1 VFGTLDDF
9 DAMIARAHGL
19 GLRVLVD
26 QVWAHTSD
34 EHPWF
39 VDSRASHA
47 AEKADWY
54 VWADPKSDGSP
65 PNNWLSIFGGGA
77 WTWEPRRRQY
87 YLHHFL
93 ASQPQ
98 LNLYNR
104 AVEHAVLQAAA
115 FWLKRG
121 VDGFRL
127 DAVDH
132 MFHDPELRDNPPRS
146 HGGTVP
152 VRPFGRKS
160 ICTTCCKSRRSPSWG
175 DCISC
180 CRLIRAR

>member
-1 VFGTLDDF
+1 
-9 DAMIARAHGL
+9 
-19 GLRVLVD
+19 
-26 QVWAHTSD
+26 
-34 EHPWF
+34 
-39 VDSRASHA
+39 
-47 AEKADWY
+47 

-77 WTWEPRRRQY
+77 STWEPRRRQY

-98 LNLYNR
+98 LNLYNH

-132 MFHDPELRDNPPRS
+132 MFHDPELRDNPPRP

-152 VRPFGRKS
+152 VRPFGMQEHLHDMLQPETLAFMARVRKFLS
-160 ICTTCCKSRRSPSWG
+160 AYPGTVTLAEVSSEDGAYRRCVG
-175 DCISC
+175 YTDADAH
-180 CRLIRAR
+180 RLDMAYSLALMKEPLTAARCARC